1 MAELSI
7 KIKLQAFDEVSSRF
21 ANIIET
27 SSRLSAKLADNQEKL
42 KALNQ
47 QSRSLQAFDA
57 LKQKANTTAGQLN
70 QTRQKVRQLHQE
82 LQKGSAGRSAK
93 QMNQLRQQYERT
105 RRSADSLER
114 THSRQRQRLAGLNS
128 ELRQAGV
135 NTGRF
140 RQEQQRLEQ
149 SSKTLI
155 ATLERQNA
163 KLKARATLSGE
174 LKNAHNAHSQRLQKA
189 NTIGAVG
196 QKVSLAGAAVVGG
209 VGMGMRQLI
218 NTAGEFERFEAILTT
233 TEGSAQNARKSLSW
247 ISDFAAKTPYE
258 LNDATDAFV
267 KMRAYGLD
275 PTNGLLATLGDT
287 ASAMGKDLSQAVEA
301 IADAVTGENERLKEF
316 GIKASKN
323 KKTGNFE
330 YSYTDKNGIQQLK
343 VASAEDRQAIERA
356 LSEIWKEKYAGG
368 MENLAR
374 TFEGQV
380 AKLKDIWLQF
390 KLAIMQHGLFD
401 AIKQRLSDV
410 ADKIEALKQSGKF
423 DEWAKKIGKGLLTI
437 FDAAWGVAQ
446 TLVKLTAT
454 MGEFAQNNPALSQLI
469 TKMLGI
475 AAAATVIT
483 GPVLLLISTLLKI
496 GSAITMVTQMGSA
509 MAEFV
514 KVSKFISAMSML
526 PFIAALAAIAAIGL
540 LIYQNWQPIK
550 AFFTGLWQSFG
561 QAIAPAI
568 DSLKTAFAPIMP
580 IIDSIIAGVSGL
592 INALVSLF
600 APANLTKEQLS
611 HVTTQGQAFGQ
622 TLGQMIN
629 VIGQVVAMLVSA
641 LSVAFVSVG
650 TAIGTFVA
658 MVQVHGGQVVD
669 FMASLPGRFISFL
682 DNLPSEMM
690 TIGMEI
696 IDGLKDGIISRVEA
710 VVSTI
715 QGVVAKVKSAFT
727 GTEGM
732 DIHSPS
738 RVFASYGGHMM
749 AGLDKGMAS
758 DAPQVIRRTQKLT
771 DNIKHSLATPLNQAR
786 HTIIKHATSANISTK
801 QPQLAAAANHGN
813 QGNQGTTNITI
824 NINATNDPHATARA
838 VQQALAKEQAAQQAR
853 HRRRMMD

>member
-7 KIKLQAFDEVSSRF
+7 KIKLQAFDEVSSRLS
-21 ANIIET
+21 NIIKT

-42 KALNQ
+42 KDLNKQ
-47 QSRSLQAFDA
+47 TRNLQAFDA
-57 LKQKANTTAGQLN
+57 LKQKANATAGQLH

-82 LQKGSAGRSAK
+82 LQKSSAGRSAK

-114 THSRQRQRLAGLNS
+114 THSRQRQRLARLNGQ
-128 ELRQAGV
+128 LRQAGI
-135 NTGRF
+135 NTGQL

-149 SSKTLI
+149 SSQTLI

-163 KLKARATLSGE
+163 KLKARATLSGG
-174 LKNAHNAHSQRLQKA
+174 LKNAHDAHSQRLQKA

-209 VGMGMRQLI
+209 VGMGVRELI
-218 NTAGEFERFEAILTT
+218 NTASEFERFETILTT

-258 LNDATDAFV
+258 LNEATDAFV

-275 PTNGLLATLGDT
+275 PTKGLLTTLGDA

-316 GIKASKN
+316 GIKAQKN

-330 YSYTDKNGIQQLK
+330 YSYADKNGIQQLK
-343 VASAEDRQAIERA
+343 VASADDRQAIERA
-356 LSEIWKEKYAGG
+356 LSEIWQEKYSGG
-368 MENLAR
+368 MNNLAN

-380 AKLKDIWLQF
+380 SKLKDIWLQF
-390 KLAIMQHGLFD
+390 KLAIMQQGLFD
-401 AIKQRLSDV
+401 AIKQRLGDV
-410 ADKIEALKQSGKF
+410 IEKIEAMKQSGQF
-423 DEWAKKIGKGLLTI
+423 DAWAKKIGKGLLTI
-437 FDAAWGVAQ
+437 FDAAWDVAQ
-446 TLVKLTAT
+446 TLAKITAA
-454 MGEFAQNNPALSQLI
+454 MGAFAQNNPALSQLI
-469 TKMLGI
+469 IKMLGI
-475 AAAATVIT
+475 AAAATIVA
-483 GPVLLLISTLLKI
+483 GPVLLLISTLMKI
-496 GSAITMVTQMGSA
+496 GSAIALVAELSLA
-509 MAEFV
+509 MAEFT
-514 KVSKFISAMSML
+514 KVSQFFPTISML
-526 PFIAALAAIAAIGL
+526 PFIGAITAIAAIGL
-540 LIYQNWQPIK
+540 IIYQNWQPIK
-550 AFFTGLWQSFG
+550 AFFMGLWQG
-561 QAIAPAI
+561 LWQAAAPAVHN
-568 DSLKTAFAPIMP
+568 LKAALAPISP
-580 IIDSIIAGVSGL
+580 IIDSIITATSGL
-592 INALVSLF
+592 INAFVSLF
-600 APANLTKEQLS
+600 APTNMTKEQLGQ
-611 HVTTQGQAFGQ
+611 VTTQAQGFGQ
-622 TLGQMIN
+622 TLGQIIN
-629 VIGQVVAMLVSA
+629 VIGQVVAPLVSA

-658 MVQVHGGQVVD
+658 MVQVHGGQLIT

-682 DNLPSEMM
+682 ANLPGQMM
-690 TIGMEI
+690 TIGMQI
-696 IDGLKDGIISRVEA
+696 IDGLGRGIMSRVGA

-715 QGVVAKVKSAFT
+715 KSVVTKIKSAFT
-727 GTEGM
+727 GAKGM

-758 DAPQVIRRTQKLT
+758 NAPQVIRRTQKLT

-801 QPQLAAAANHGN
+801 QPQLAAAANQGN
-813 QGNQGTTNITI
+813 HGNQGTTNITI
-824 NINATNDPHATARA
+824 NINAANDPHATARA

-853 HRRRMMD
+853 QRRRMMD